1 MCPSALSA
9 AASARAGGSTAA
21 AAFSDAWLDEDLTP
35 REAIGALSSL
45 LEDISLVDPRSIER
59 ATSVASSLS
68 SGAEA
73 HAAFAEGIASGTR
86 HLGALRGLAT
96 LIGSTALPA
105 RIETFD
111 ISHLYGE
118 HTMGA
123 WSVLDRGCTPL
134 HEYGCVRVT
143 GVTKA
148 DDCAAIKHTLKARF
162 ASLTRERQSE
172 SSFETK
178 VDAPESPGGRER
190 MPDVLLIDGG
200 RPQLAAAQQALA
212 EIAEMTETSGGTL
225 VQMPRVLALAKREE
239 AYKKERLQHRKQVSH
254 RQPGPFLPPMRH
266 TRDSLPCIT
275 ARSVLPGITNR
286 CSARRPPPLRTTPD
300 LCSVSERIF
309 SFQIQEI
316 YLPGGGPPV
325 ALPLESPT
333 LMLLRRLRDEAHVP
347 LSIRL
352 IE

>member
-286 CSARRPPPLRTTPD
+286 CSARRPPPFGPHPTCAPCL
-300 LCSVSERIF
+300 SVSSLSKYRRSISLVEGH
-309 SFQIQEI
+309 Q
-316 YLPGGGPPV
+316 
-325 ALPLESPT
+325 
-333 LMLLRRLRDEAHVP
+333 LRCPSSRPR
-347 LSIRL
+347 SCS
-352 IE
+352 